1 MRKLAVA
8 AALLLTLA
16 SCEPAM
22 ACPLFCKFAGFGFS
36 AAKYELPKLAAEHIA
51 RHLIAAVF
59 PPLLIASIATD
70 VICTGESILNYQAQ
84 HRRLK

>member
-1 MRKLAVA
+1 MRIFLCACI
-8 AALLLTLA
+8 LLFSA
-16 SCEPAM
+16 SNAS

-70 VICTGESILNYQAQ
+70 VICTGELDPKLSRLNIGD
-84 HRRLK
+84 